1 MVFGSDDAA
10 LRAAAE
16 PHISRM
22 LEVNFFRT
30 IFVNMFVTLFT
41 TDFLP
46 GRYAS
51 FSRRCLRIVITTG
64 QAKRE
69 ALLL

>member
-22 LEVNFFRT
+22 VESNFFRT
-30 IFVNMFVTLFT
+30 IFISMF
-41 TDFLP
+41 
-46 GRYAS
+46 
-51 FSRRCLRIVITTG
+51 CLRLTSL
-64 QAKRE
+64 QDDM
-69 ALLL
+69 LLSHDAV

>member
-1 MVFGSDDAA
+1 VVEWLRWGLLWCCWSPVSFWMVFGSDDAA

-22 LEVNFFRT
+22 VESNSFRT
-30 IFVNMFVTLFT
+30 IFIVMFVTLFT
-41 TDFLP
+41 TDFLS

-51 FSRRCLRIVITTG
+51 FS
-64 QAKRE
+64 
-69 ALLL
+69 

>member
-22 LEVNFFRT
+22 VESNSFRT
-30 IFVNMFVTLFT
+30 IFIVMFVTLFT
-41 TDFLP
+41 TDFLS

-51 FSRRCLRIVITTG
+51 FS
-64 QAKRE
+64 
-69 ALLL
+69 